1 VPSSSAQLSSPKPL
15 ASLSV
20 EIVSSVA
27 EETLAVY
34 SGQDLL
40 VSTRLDATHLGEP
53 LHFDCPLSAGAHPLR
68 VVLYRADQSLHAQ
81 KEGFAEIVSDGSN
94 TLDIRIDRRA
104 KFLIRKEAT
113 LEVSWPNPHAAA
125 GNYAS
130 QLAAVPIPP
139 K

>member
-1 VPSSSAQLSSPKPL
+1 VPSPKQLP
-15 ASLSV
+15 SLSV
-20 EIVSSVA
+20 EIVSAIA

-34 SGQDLL
+34 SGQNLL
-40 VSTRLDATHLGEP
+40 VSTRLDAAHLGEP

-68 VVLYRADQSLHAQ
+68 VVLYRADESLHVQ
-81 KEGFAEIVSDGSN
+81 KEGFAEIISDGSN
-94 TLDIRIDRRA
+94 TLDIRIDRRS

-125 GNYAS
+125 GNNAS
-130 QLAAVPIPP
+130 QLAAVSTSS